1 MLFFYANQ
9 LFMLITNLIF
19 NKLFFGTLVLVSDSQ
34 VDHAS
39 KPDIHFFKKG
49 FKFNLNL
56 FTWKIIIII
65 CLFFFGEDT
74 KKEKAF
80 CLDFRI

>member
-1 MLFFYANQ
+1 MYSLIMLCFFFYANQ

-39 KPDIHFFKKG
+39 KPDIRFYLKKA
-49 FKFNLNL
+49 LNL
-56 FTWKIIIII
+56 T
-65 CLFFFGEDT
+65 
-74 KKEKAF
+74 
-80 CLDFRI
+80 